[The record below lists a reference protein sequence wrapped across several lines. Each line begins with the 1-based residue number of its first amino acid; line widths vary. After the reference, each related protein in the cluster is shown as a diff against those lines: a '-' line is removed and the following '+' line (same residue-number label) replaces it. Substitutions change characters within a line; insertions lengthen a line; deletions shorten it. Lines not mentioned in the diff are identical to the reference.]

1 MYPITFALLV
11 FANLNLVLLI
21 KVLLIK
27 KVCRAY
33 AVVTHDERRTP
44 IMPYDV
50 MTKWSHEVT

>member
-11 FANLNLVLLI
+11 FANLNLVLLM
-21 KVLLIK
+21 K
-27 KVCRAY
+27 KACRAY
-33 AVVTHDERRTP
+33 AVVTYDERHTP